1 MEVMRLWGLVPDS
14 IGGVETVFGLVRA
27 DFWVCTMLC
36 VTLRAPHQEE
46 SRIVRRDSAI
56 FPWVDAVLAV
66 RICPPPS
73 VLYGVANLLESA
85 LSVRDMGLL
94 AWWCVGDTRFH
105 SVRD

>member
-66 RICPPPS
+66 RICPPPVCCMALRISWNLPS
-73 VLYGVANLLESA
+73 VCEIWGSSHGGV
-85 LSVRDMGLL
+85 
-94 AWWCVGDTRFH
+94 
-105 SVRD
+105 

>member
-66 RICPPPS
+66 RICPQCAVWRCESLGICPQCARYGAPRM
-73 VLYGVANLLESA
+73 VLCRGYAVSFGA
-85 LSVRDMGLL
+85 
-94 AWWCVGDTRFH
+94 
-105 SVRD
+105 